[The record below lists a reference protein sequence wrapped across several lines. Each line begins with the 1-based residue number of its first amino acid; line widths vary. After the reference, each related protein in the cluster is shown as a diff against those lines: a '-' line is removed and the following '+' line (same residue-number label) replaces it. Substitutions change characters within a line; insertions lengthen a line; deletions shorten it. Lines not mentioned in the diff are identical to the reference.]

1 MTDLAVVILT
11 KNEEL
16 HIKRCMEKLAPLEPR
31 QIFVVD
37 CFSTDGTQGIV
48 EKFRVESSKFRSDG
62 SNSKL
67 ETSNSELNLVEH
79 EWPGLHAK
87 QFNWALDNLPI
98 KASWVLRLDA
108 DEYLYSDTIEELK
121 GLLPKW
127 DGEKVAAG
135 GLPPAVTSL
144 SLSRAR
150 IFCGRKIR
158 FGGTA
163 HIPMVRFFKYGI
175 GRCQDR
181 AMDEHIVTSEG
192 VDYRLKG
199 EFADD
204 NLNSMDWWR
213 EKHRGYAKR
222 EAVDALA
229 GEKFKTSKSLYYRFP
244 PYLRAFI
251 YFSIRYFLLLGFLD
265 GYAGWMWHFWQGLW
279 YRWIVD
285 REIGRMRR
293 ERLR

>member
-1 MTDLAVVILT
+1 MGATVV
-11 KNEEL
+11 
-16 HIKRCMEKLAPLEPR
+16 
-31 QIFVVD
+31 Q
-37 CFSTDGTQGIV
+37 
-48 EKFRVESSKFRSDG
+48 
-62 SNSKL
+62 
-67 ETSNSELNLVEH
+67 H
-79 EWPGLHAK
+79 EWPGLYAK

-108 DEYLYSDTIEELK
+108 DEYLYPEAIEEVK

-127 DGEKVAAG
+127 DGEKVTAG
-135 GLPPAVTSL
+135 GLPPDETSL
-144 SLSRAR
+144 SLARAR
-150 IFCGRKIR
+150 VFCGRKIR

-204 NLNSMDWWR
+204 NINTMDWWR

-222 EAVDALA
+222 ESQDAI
-229 GEKFKTSKSLYYRFP
+229 SLFNNP
-244 PYLRAFI
+244 
-251 YFSIRYFLLLGFLD
+251 
-265 GYAGWMWHFWQGLW
+265 
-279 YRWIVD
+279 
-285 REIGRMRR
+285 
-293 ERLR
+293 ERLKNPSATDLHTYGMIVLSRKTAMAVETGL

>member
-1 MTDLAVVILT
+1 MTDIAVVILS
-11 KNEEL
+11 KDENL
-16 HIKRCMEKLAPLEPR
+16 HIGRCLEKLAPLEAR
-31 QIFVVD
+31 QILVVD
-37 CFSTDGTQGIV
+37 CYSTDG
-48 EKFRVESSKFRSDG
+48 SDKISADMG
-62 SNSKL
+62 A
-67 ETSNSELNLVEH
+67 TVVQH

-108 DEYLYSDTIEELK
+108 DEYLYPETIEEVK
-121 GLLPKW
+121 RLLPKW
-127 DGEKVAAG
+127 DGAKVSDG
-135 GLPPAVTSL
+135 VLPPDVTSL

-150 IFCGRKIR
+150 VFCGRKIR

-181 AMDEHIVTSEG
+181 AMDEHIVTSSG
-192 VDYRLKG
+192 RDYRLKG
-199 EFADD
+199 EFADH
-204 NLNSMDWWR
+204 NLNTMDWWR

-222 EAVDALA
+222 EAADAFA
-229 GEKFKTSKSLYYRFP
+229 GEQFKSSKSLYYRFP

-251 YFSIRYFLLLGFLD
+251 YFSIRYFVLLGFLD

-279 YRWIVD
+279 YRCLVD
-285 REIGRMRR
+285 REIGRMRCLNR
-293 ERLR
+293 RRG